1 MELLRCKTHKRCE
14 MPGVTAEQR
23 RDVGQIVTFY
33 SFKGGTGRTM
43 ALANVAWILAANG
56 ERVLIADWDLESPGL
71 HRFFQPFMD
80 PGVAQW
86 PGVVDFIRMYEWQM
100 REEMDRLLAGSLR
113 DEEAMRWKEPAL
125 DAISALIDE
134 SVSQLSGYV
143 VPVGWQ
149 FPGNG
154 TIDFLPP
161 GRQAD
166 DGVYAQALSAL
177 EWDTLYDDLN
187 GGQFLDALRER
198 LKDSYD
204 WILIDS
210 RTGLSDI
217 ASICTLHLPDT
228 VIDCFTLS
236 TQGIEGAAKV
246 AELIKRHTFRE
257 IKVLPVPMRIDHSR
271 EDKVAEGLQAARDSF
286 AGLPANMSDDQ
297 RAQYWTDV
305 EVPYRPLYAYEETL
319 AAFGDRPGVADSLL
333 SSYERIA
340 ARITGDKVTRLPPR
354 QEWLRL
360 STWRMFSRSAVSRAE
375 IVVDFSP
382 QDQLWAEWIAAALAS
397 AGHSAR
403 LVGEQARLTGDRGE
417 PPRVVGVLSDFYLSR
432 LADSEFALA
441 PEAGSADEGLGD
453 PEYLIDIA
461 DTQVPPGALDGVP
474 VDFIGDLPEERAASR
489 LIDRLGGSTPPED
502 EPMAGEVRYPGYG
515 GRRIERIE
523 RIPARNVNFT
533 GRDDFLR
540 QLREALRSRGRAV
553 VLQQPDV
560 EGPGGIGK
568 TQVALEYAHR
578 FKEDYDVVYWLNC
591 EPAQYVDAALV
602 DLGKQLRGEF
612 GASLPVEG
620 GVTEVARQVLRYL
633 SDRATH
639 RWLLIYDNAEDIE
652 RITGNL
658 LPGGGGHV
666 LITSRNQ
673 GWEVLSAQS
682 QTLKLGP
689 FERQESVSHLRRRLP
704 AIDAADAD
712 KLAAELA
719 DMPLAVAAAGALLN
733 TEKLSVSEYLGLLEA
748 EPVRPLPPEHALRA
762 YPEAVV
768 KAWNLSVDR
777 LERRSAAAA
786 RLLEISSVMVPE
798 IGFDLIYSEPMV
810 GMVRDLDPTI
820 SEPAMIAKLVTQI
833 EEQALIKVDRGARQ
847 IQVHRVFQ
855 TIMRERMSAD
865 ELGSARRNVHALL
878 VAARPKGEVDDPQ
891 LWQGFRLLWPH
902 VRPSEAERSTREDV
916 RDLLVDRIRYLW
928 QRDDLEPGRRR
939 AQHIE
944 DAWVEM
950 LSAES
955 DPDSAS
961 ARLLRKQLYRLR
973 FNLANIQ
980 RNLGEFEKSRALDEA
995 VLSGQEKELG
1005 AAHPHTLQ
1013 TRSSLSAD
1021 LRALGEYRQA
1031 LKLDQA
1037 TYESWTLSSGFG
1049 EDYAGT
1055 LSAANNL
1062 ALSNLL
1068 NGRYRDAL
1076 RRDRQ
1081 TLKRRSTLY
1090 APGYPRTLDSGTAVG
1105 RDLIEGGKYQEAAD
1119 VLADVVNQSHRW
1131 LGDDARITLNAR
1143 LWLGVAQRCA
1153 GDPVKAAANVE
1164 AAMTGLNRG
1173 FGPNSNDALAS
1184 RLSHALNQLAL
1195 NQVAGGRRALEEV
1208 LAVYEGWLGTEHPH
1222 ALIGRL
1228 NVATALYLE
1237 DKYADALT
1245 NAERAVHGLS
1255 DALSPSHPYT
1265 LSAEL
1270 VRASVLAQ
1278 LGKLEEAAALE
1289 ELVLAERTD
1298 WLGPE
1303 HPDTLRCQA
1312 NLLLTRRQQGAGGQA
1327 AERQQVIGELGSV
1340 LGPDH
1345 PDVVAAAASRRLLCV
1360 IDPQPF

>member
-1 MELLRCKTHKRCE
+1 MDLLRRKTHKRCE
-14 MPGVTAEQR
+14 MPDVTAEQR
-23 RDVGQIVTFY
+23 RNVGQIVTFY

-80 PGVAQW
+80 PGVAQL
-86 PGVVDFIRMYEWQM
+86 PGVVDFIRTYEWQM
-100 REEMDRLLAGSLR
+100 EEEIGRLLANNLL

-125 DAISALIDE
+125 DAISGLIDE
-134 SVSQLSGYV
+134 NVSRLSRLV
-143 VPVGWQ
+143 KPVGWQ
-149 FPGNG
+149 FPGKG
-154 TIDFLPP
+154 TIDFLSP
-161 GRQAD
+161 GAQTI

-177 EWDTLYDDLN
+177 EWDTLYDRLN

-198 LKDSYD
+198 LKESYD

-236 TQGIEGAAKV
+236 TQGLEGAATV
-246 AELIKRHTFRE
+246 AGQIEAYTSRD

-271 EDKVAEGLQAARDSF
+271 EDKVVDGLTAARKLF
-286 AGLPANMSDDQ
+286 AGLPVNMSDDQ
-297 RAQYWTDV
+297 RAEYWAEV
-305 EVPYRPLYAYEETL
+305 QVPYRPLYAYEETL
-319 AAFGDRPGVADSLL
+319 AAFGDRPGVSDSLL

-340 ARITGDKVTRLPPR
+340 ARITANKVTKLPPR

-403 LVGEQARLTGDRGE
+403 LVGEQARQTGDRGD

-432 LADSEFALA
+432 LADSEFARA
-441 PEAGSADEGLGD
+441 PEAGSAQEALGD
-453 PEYLIDIA
+453 PEYLIDIG
-461 DTQVPPGALDGVP
+461 DTQVPPGVLDGVP
-474 VDFIGDLPEERAASR
+474 VDVIGDLPEERAASR
-489 LIDRLGGSTPPED
+489 LLERLGGSKPPQD
-502 EPMAGEVRYPGYG
+502 EPMAGGVRYPGDG
-515 GRRIERIE
+515 GRRVERVE
-523 RIPARNVNFT
+523 RIPARNANFT
-533 GRDDFLR
+533 GRDGFLR

-553 VLQQPDV
+553 VLQQPDI

-602 DLGKQLRGEF
+602 DLGKQLREDL
-612 GASLPVEG
+612 GASLPEEG

-633 SDRATH
+633 SDRATQ

-652 RITGNL
+652 RITGNV
-658 LPGGGGHV
+658 LPAGGGHV

-673 GWEVLSAQS
+673 GWEAQSGQS
-682 QTLKLGP
+682 QTLKLGL

-712 KLAAELA
+712 ELAAELA

-733 TEKLSVSEYLGLLEA
+733 TEKLSVPEYLSLLDA

-768 KAWNLSVDR
+768 KAWHLSVDR

-798 IGFDLIYSEPMV
+798 ISFDLIYSEPMV

-820 SEPAMIAKLVTQI
+820 SEPAMVAKLVTQI
-833 EEQALIKVDRGARQ
+833 DDQALIKVDRGARQ

-865 ELGSARRNVHALL
+865 ELQSARSNVHTLL
-878 VAARPKGEVDDPQ
+878 VAARPKGDVDDPQ

-902 VRPSEAERSTREDV
+902 VRPSEAERSTREEV

-944 DAWVEM
+944 EAWVEM
-950 LSAES
+950 LAAES
-955 DPDSAS
+955 DPDGAS

-973 FNLANIQ
+973 FNLANIL

-995 VLSGQEKELG
+995 VLSGQEDELG

-1013 TRSSLSAD
+1013 TRGSLAAD
-1021 LRALGEYRQA
+1021 LRALGKYRQA

-1037 TYESWTLSSGFG
+1037 TYESWALNSGFG

-1055 LSAANNL
+1055 LFAANNL
-1062 ALSNLL
+1062 ALSSLL

-1090 APGYPRTLDSGTAVG
+1090 GPGYPRTLTSGTAVA

-1119 VLADVVNQSHRW
+1119 MLADVANQSHRW

-1153 GDPVKAAANVE
+1153 GDPVQAAANIE
-1164 AAMTGLNRG
+1164 AAMTGLSRG

-1195 NQVAGGRRALEEV
+1195 NQVAEGRKALQEV

-1222 ALIGRL
+1222 ALITRL
-1228 NVATALYLE
+1228 NVATALCLE
-1237 DKYADALT
+1237 DKYADAQPHV
-1245 NAERAVHGLS
+1245 ERAVSGLS
-1255 DALSPSHPYT
+1255 DTLSATHTYT
-1265 LSAEL
+1265 LSAKL
-1270 VRASVLAQ
+1270 VWASVLAQ
-1278 LGKLEEAAALE
+1278 LGKLEDAAELE
-1289 ELVLAERTD
+1289 KTVLAERVE

-1303 HPDTLRCQA
+1303 HPDTLRGQA
-1312 NLLLTRRQQGAGGQA
+1312 NLLLTRHQQGTNGGTI
-1327 AERQQVIGELGSV
+1327 ERQQVISQLGSV
-1340 LGPDH
+1340 LGADH
-1345 PDVVAAAASRRLLCV
+1345 PDVIAAAASRRLLCV
-1360 IDPQPF
+1360 INPQPF